1 MIRRID
7 RPFDRTVPGNA
18 GFYALLPL
26 SIGLVI
32 VAAASSVILL
42 GCGSPSHA
50 ANNMN
55 AAQVTQNGVYGWS
68 FCPKWNA
75 MVYSDGSDL
84 IWKDLATAKRFNLT
98 GVTKNHADAL
108 MKHKVKKLGH
118 VRQLGSE
125 LFPDCSSDG
134 TLIAFAA
141 HREND
146 NEDTSDDKDSD
157 IWAIKV
163 DEALINDLKSGRNLQ
178 GKGPIPIYTGPIRF
192 IQVTNYRNMQES
204 MPKFGPNNQIY
215 FIGPHKS
222 LWHATVPAAR

>member
-7 RPFDRTVPGNA
+7 RPLGRIMAGNA
-18 GFYALLPL
+18 ASCAALPL

-32 VAAASSVILL
+32 VAVASSVMLI
-42 GCGSPSHA
+42 GCGSPSNA
-50 ANNMN
+50 ANKMN
-55 AAQVTQNGVYGWS
+55 AARVTNAGVYGWT

-98 GVTKNHADAL
+98 GVTKKHANAL
-108 MKHKVKKLGH
+108 MKHTIKKLEH

-125 LFPDCSSDG
+125 LFPNCSPDG
-134 TLIAFAA
+134 FLVAFAA

-146 NEDTSDDKDSD
+146 NKDKADDKDSD
-157 IWAIKV
+157 IWAI
-163 DEALINDLKSGRNLQ
+163 EINEDLVEDLRAGRNLS
-178 GKGPIPIYTGPIRF
+178 GKGPIPIYTGALQF
-192 IQVTNYRNMQES
+192 FQLTNYRNMQES
-204 MPKFGPNNQIY
+204 MPKFGPNNQVY

-222 LWHATVPAAR
+222 LWHATVPATR